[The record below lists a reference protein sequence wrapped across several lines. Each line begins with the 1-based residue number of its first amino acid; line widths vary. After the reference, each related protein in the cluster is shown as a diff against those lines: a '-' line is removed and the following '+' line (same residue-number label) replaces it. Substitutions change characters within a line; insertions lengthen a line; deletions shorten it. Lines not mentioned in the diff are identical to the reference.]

1 MPNCLSPPGVW
12 SPDLRFKAAP
22 SLIAAGAVVLAAA
35 AWLLLPAVA
44 DFEQVRASTPA
55 STALLLDRHG
65 EVIDALRIDQ
75 HVRRWPWTPLAQV
88 STALP
93 ATLIQTEDHRFRE
106 HHGVDWRGMA
116 GAIRDTLQGRP
127 RGGSSITMQLATLL
141 ERAEP
146 VAPLRWTPL
155 RKLRQ
160 LRTAWALER
169 RWSKEQILEAWLNLL
184 PFRGELQGI
193 GAAAAVLA
201 GKAPSGLS
209 IEESRILAALL
220 PAPSASAQAVA
231 ARACRRQQQLATAA
245 DCAALQAAA
254 VRMLGQRSD
263 GTSIDSL
270 APAVAQQLLGPQS
283 RSVQT
288 TLDASI
294 QRLARDALHRQ
305 LLALVDRN
313 VRDGAALVVDNASG
327 EVLAYVGSS
336 SATSRSRQV
345 DGVRAR
351 RQAGS
356 TLKPFLYELALERRY
371 LTAASLL
378 DDSPLTLE
386 TRSGVYVPR
395 DYDHD
400 FKGPVTVRTALAGSL
415 NVPAVRSLVLVGVEA
430 FHQRLRDLGYAGLG
444 QDGAWH
450 GYALALGSAD
460 VTLWEQAGAYRVL
473 ALGGQQRGPLTLQ
486 AANVATAPVQLLQA
500 QASWI
505 IADILADKA
514 ARAVTFGLANS
525 LATRRWSAVKTG
537 TSSAMRDN
545 WCIGFTPRYT
555 VAVWVGNFEG
565 DAMRNVSGVSGAAP
579 VWRQIVEALDDAS
592 DPLPPPPAL
601 RNQALRFANHLE
613 PPRREWFLP
622 GTTPDAQVARIDTV
636 QRDASMLY
644 PTDGL
649 IVALDPDIPPGSQRL
664 PLHLQGRLA
673 GLQLLLDDAEI
684 KLHGEITL
692 WTPTRGTHRLR
703 LLDAQGRLIEESA
716 FTVR

>member
-1 MPNCLSPPGVW
+1 MW
-12 SPDLRFKAAP
+12 SPELSLNAVRPWVVVGALALTAA
-22 SLIAAGAVVLAAA
+22 V
-35 AWLLLPAVA
+35 WLLAPTAP
-44 DFEQVRASTPA
+44 DFEQIRRATPA
-55 STALLLDRHG
+55 STALVLDRHG
-65 EVIDALRIDQ
+65 EVLDALRIDQ
-75 HVRRWPWTPLAQV
+75 RVRRWPWTPLAQV

-93 ATLIQTEDHRFRE
+93 ATLIQAEDHRFLD
-106 HHGVDWRGMA
+106 HHGVDWRGLA
-116 GAIRDTLQGRP
+116 SALRDTLRGRP

-146 VAPLRWTPL
+146 TARWRWAPL

-160 LRTAWALER
+160 VRMAWALER
-169 RWSKEQILEAWLNLL
+169 YWSKDQILEAWLNLL
-184 PFRGELQGI
+184 PFRSELQGI
-193 GAAAAVLA
+193 GAASALLA

-209 IEESRILAALL
+209 LEESQILAALL
-220 PAPSASAQAVA
+220 PSPSATPQAIA
-231 ARACRRQQQLATAA
+231 ARACRRLHQAATSAG
-245 DCAALQAAA
+245 CAALHAAA
-254 VRMLGQRSD
+254 LRMLGQHRDNSA
-263 GTSIDSL
+263 TESL
-270 APAVAQQLLGPQS
+270 APELARLLLRPQVS
-283 RSVQT
+283 TVQT
-288 TLDASI
+288 TLDATL
-294 QRLARDALHRQ
+294 QRVVRDALQRQ

-327 EVLAYVGSS
+327 EVLAYVGSGGP
-336 SATSRSRQV
+336 ASRSPQV

-386 TRSGVYVPR
+386 TRNGVYVPR

-415 NVPAVRSLVLVGVEA
+415 NVPAVRSLVLVGVES

-473 ALGGQQRGPLTLQ
+473 ALGGQQRGPLILQ
-486 AANVATAPVQLLQA
+486 AANGTTAPVQLLQA

-505 IADILADKA
+505 IADVLADKA

-579 VWRQIVEALDDAS
+579 VWRQIVDALDDAS
-592 DPLPPPPAL
+592 EPTAAPVPL
-601 RNQALRFANHLE
+601 RSVALRFANHIE
-613 PPRREWFLP
+613 PARREWFLP
-622 GTTPDAQVARIDTV
+622 GTAPTGQVARIADA
-636 QRDASMLY
+636 QRESSVLY

-649 IVALDPDIPPGSQRL
+649 IVAMDPDIPAAAQRL
-664 PLHLQGRLA
+664 PLHVQGALT
-673 GLQLLLDDAEI
+673 GLQLLLDGAEV
-684 KLHGEITL
+684 KLQGELTL
-692 WTPTRGTHRLR
+692 WTPTRGTHRLQ
-703 LLDAQGRLIEESA
+703 LLDARGRVIEESA